1 MRTLQITRRVDD
13 DGVLRLEIPAEG
25 AGDEVEVVVVIEP
38 RHTTARPAWREALRQ
53 TWGSCPDLKEPAD
66 PSGLLPGVDLD
77 DSAAL
82 LALMDAADD
91 PARNFW
97 SAIS

>member
-13 DGVLRLEIPAEG
+13 DGVLRLEIPTEE

-53 TWGSCPDLKEPAD
+53 TRGS
-66 PSGLLPGVDLD
+66 
-77 DSAAL
+77 
-82 LALMDAADD
+82 
-91 PARNFW
+91 
-97 SAIS
+97 